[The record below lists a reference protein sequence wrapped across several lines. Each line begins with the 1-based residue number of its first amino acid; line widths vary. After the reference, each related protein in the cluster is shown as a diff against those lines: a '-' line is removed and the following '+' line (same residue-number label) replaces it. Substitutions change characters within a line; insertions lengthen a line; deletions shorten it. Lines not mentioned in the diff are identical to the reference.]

1 MATDSSFNNNNNN
14 NNHDDDKESTT
25 TTAVVVRAAS
35 RALSPL
41 RCYSPHNNHN
51 KFYPF
56 DPYNNNNRL
65 FSSPSTPSPTT
76 RLHTK
81 KIILKKAIMVQLKKT
96 MTISPNKRRQQRA
109 KKLLME
115 QEEEQQRKEMEQD
128 DQDTIGCCLLDPDVL
143 SVSSDISNIT
153 GFTFASEQEQQTAV
167 LRKTSSLMCGGTALL
182 LQQDDS
188 SSLLTPPTDIYVEK
202 DKETPS
208 GELTDVSSSSLS
220 TTGGEMSS
228 SGEAANKPTFVKGGW
243 VGALPC
249 FTGSGT
255 SDTEDESSSS
265 SSLSPSSLAL
275 VASVRKL
282 EQHQHESN
290 KKGSKLSLLLK
301 RKSKVVLMRLLTA
314 GVAMV
319 TLHQLTSSECYSGD
333 GGGTA
338 IDQIMNAQGEET
350 ISSVLLNVFTEENM
364 RSILED
370 PGSLLE

>member
-228 SGEAANKPTFVKGGW
+228 DALNKPSPTFVKGGW
-243 VGALPC
+243 VGELP
-249 FTGSGT
+249 TGVT
-255 SDTEDESSSS
+255 SDTEDESSASLPSS
-265 SSLSPSSLAL
+265 SSLAL

-282 EQHQHESN
+282 EQHESN
-290 KKGSKLSLLLK
+290 QGTTKLSLLLK